1 MAVFRL
7 SLRSQPGNIHAHRLT
22 GTHSTR
28 IQNVQVD
35 QVLSMLADTLL
46 GGPYPC
52 FWLSFD

>member
-35 QVLSMLADTLL
+35 QVLSMLADTVL